1 MFWVPLFCYQKQHLN
16 NVLEISYAVHQITGT
31 QRLVLL
37 FPRSCGQKDS
47 LCLKIIIH
55 NSGKLFVVI
64 PMATSL
70 FKVAGHIAH
79 IACLSQHAAKVGN
92 NASTKSTPDKL
103 AHGQN
108 ATNRAKRTISIG
120 TVLSIK

>member
-1 MFWVPLFCYQKQHLN
+1 
-16 NVLEISYAVHQITGT
+16 
-31 QRLVLL
+31 
-37 FPRSCGQKDS
+37 

-55 NSGKLFVVI
+55 KSDKLFVVI

-70 FKVAGHIAH
+70 FKVPAH
-79 IACLSQHAAKVGN
+79 IDCLSQHAAKVGN
-92 NASTKSTPDKL
+92 NARTKSTPDKL